1 MPDARDFLRGKP
13 RTGGSQVEDLEFTNQ
28 IGGETFYVMR
38 KEGNPTGSDDTKAVI
53 NLGYAMSNFYSVR
66 NSFSGSQSAS
76 LYPNSQTKYNSAQGS
91 GFQVSFAQT
100 GSQRIA
106 NGTVEVYLNGLA
118 LESNQSSQYQTT
130 NADFFLTGSN
140 QVIIKRPSAEKTGY
154 NLSPSESIVIKFQQ
168 GV

>member
-66 NSFSGSQSAS
+66 NSFSGSQSSSLFPAS
-76 LYPNSQTKYNSAQGS
+76 ANKYNNAQGS
-91 GFQVSFAQT
+91 SFQVTFAQT
-100 GSQRIA
+100 GSQKIA
-106 NGTVEVYLNGLA
+106 NGTVEVYLNGLS
-118 LESNQSSQYQTT
+118 LESNQSSQFQTT
-130 NADFFLTGSN
+130 NADFFISGSN
-140 QVIIKRPSAEKTGY
+140 QIVVKRPSADKTGY
-154 NLSPSESIVIKFQQ
+154 NLAPSESLVIKFQQ

>member
-1 MPDARDFLRGKP
+1 MISVVAKP
-13 RTGGSQVEDLEFTNQ
+13 RAGGGIEDLEFTNQ
-28 IGGETFYVMR
+28 INGETFYVMR
-38 KEGNPTGSDDTKAVI
+38 KEGNPTGSSDTKAVI

>member
-13 RTGGSQVEDLEFTNQ
+13 RAGGSQVEDLEFTNQ

-66 NSFSGSQSAS
+66 NSFSGSQSSSLFPAS
-76 LYPNSQTKYNSAQGS
+76 ATKYNNAQGS
-91 GFQVSFAQT
+91 SFQVTFAQT
-100 GSQRIA
+100 GSQKIA
-106 NGTVEVYLNGLA
+106 NGTVEVYLNGLS
-118 LESNQSSQYQTT
+118 LESNQSSQFQTT
-130 NADFFLTGSN
+130 NADFFISGSN
-140 QVIIKRPSAEKTGY
+140 QIVVKRPSADKTGY
-154 NLSPSESIVIKFQQ
+154 NLAPSESLVIKFQQ

>member
-1 MPDARDFLRGKP
+1 MPDSRDFLRGKP

-66 NSFSGSQSAS
+66 NSFSGSQSSSLFPAS
-76 LYPNSQTKYNSAQGS
+76 ANKYNNAQGS
-91 GFQVSFAQT
+91 SFQVTFAQT
-100 GSQRIA
+100 GSQKIA
-106 NGTVEVYLNGLA
+106 NGTVEVYLNGLS
-118 LESNQSSQYQTT
+118 LESNQSSQFQTT
-130 NADFFLTGSN
+130 NADFFISGSN
-140 QVIIKRPSAEKTGY
+140 QIVVKRPSADKTGY
-154 NLSPSESIVIKFQQ
+154 NLAPSESLVIKFQQ

>member
-66 NSFSGSQSAS
+66 NSFSGSRRP
-76 LYPNSQTKYNSAQGS
+76 Y
-91 GFQVSFAQT
+91 SF
-100 GSQRIA
+100 SSP
-106 NGTVEVYLNGLA
+106 
-118 LESNQSSQYQTT
+118 LEGCCSS
-130 NADFFLTGSN
+130 FLFCS
-140 QVIIKRPSAEKTGY
+140 
-154 NLSPSESIVIKFQQ
+154 SESEGF
-168 GV
+168 GVC

>member
-76 LYPNSQTKYNSAQGS
+76 LYPNSQTKYNLAQGS

>member
-13 RTGGSQVEDLEFTNQ
+13 RAGGGIEDLEFTNE
-28 IGGETFYVMR
+28 INGETFYVMR

-76 LYPNSQTKYNSAQGS
+76 LYPNSQTKYNLAQGS